1 MTPHRSPTRAPARAP
16 TRAPARAPAHA
27 PALAAL
33 GLALALLLPGA
44 GSLHA
49 RAGQPAADTAA
60 WRALVAD
67 WERFDRFE
75 SPITAGLE
83 GDREALRR
91 LPAITAAGD
100 ARRRAALEAFR
111 SRLAAIDAA
120 RLPPEAAFDH
130 AFLGGVVAERL
141 EAAAFDGAR
150 LSFDAEGGAG
160 NLLGYLARVTNIASR
175 DDAEAWLARLE
186 ATPAYYAAVQENA
199 RRGIATR
206 FTQPRSTVESAIA
219 VARAEGALGTG
230 EDPLLIPLARMAEA
244 IPAAERAALRAR
256 ADALV
261 TERVVPARREWLRFL
276 EEEYLPAARPA
287 LGLGTLEGGR
297 SYYAFLARSYT
308 TTRLT
313 PDEIHRIGVEEV
325 SRIRVAMREE
335 IAASGFDGSFAEF
348 LAWLRTDPRF
358 YARTR
363 EELLEKASEIAKRA
377 DDALPALFRRSLPR
391 LPYGVRPVPR
401 EIEDQYTT
409 GRYFPGSIVTGVAGG
424 YLVNTGRLDQRPLY
438 ELPALTVHEAV
449 PGHHLQIAIAQE
461 LDAQPWFRRNAD
473 FTAFVEGW
481 ALYAEH
487 LGTEMG
493 IYRDPFERF
502 GRLSYEMWRACR
514 LVADTGLHWL
524 GWSLEEARA
533 CFRDNSALAPHNIE
547 TELQRYIGWPG
558 QALAYKIGEL
568 RIRELRAHAERT
580 LGDRFDVRDFHDTIL
595 LGGPV
600 TMEMLERRVMAWIAE
615 R

>member
-1 MTPHRSPTRAPARAP
+1 MTRTAARVL
-16 TRAPARAPAHA
+16 TL
-27 PALAAL
+27 ALV
-33 GLALALLLPGA
+33 LALAPPLA
-44 GSLHA
+44 GLHA
-49 RAGQPAADTAA
+49 QAVASSRAEAA
-60 WRALVAD
+60 WQSLVAD

-91 LPAITAAGD
+91 LPDITAGGD
-100 ARRRAALEAFR
+100 ARRLAALERFR
-111 SRLAAIDAA
+111 ARLAGIDAA
-120 RLPPEAAFDH
+120 ALPPDAAFDH
-130 AFLGGVVAERL
+130 AFLSGVVALRL

-150 LSFDAEGGAG
+150 LAFDAEGGAG
-160 NLLGYLARVTNIASR
+160 NMLGYLARVTTVASR
-175 DDAEAWLARLE
+175 ADAESWLARLE

-219 VARAEGALGTG
+219 VARAEAALGAG
-230 EDPLLIPLARMAEA
+230 DDPLLIPFGRLPDA
-244 IPAAERAALRAR
+244 IPAAEQAELRSRAG
-256 ADALV
+256 ALV
-261 TERVVPARREWLRFL
+261 VERVVPARREWLRFL
-276 EEEYLPAARPA
+276 EAEYLPAARPA

-297 SYYAFLARSYT
+297 PYYAFLARSYT
-308 TTRLT
+308 TTGLT

-325 SRIRVAMREE
+325 SRIRAAMQAE
-335 IAASGFDGSFAEF
+335 IAASGFDGRFPEF
-348 LAWLRTDPRF
+348 LDWLRTDPRF

-363 EELLEKASEIAKRA
+363 EELLEKAAEIAKRA

-409 GRYFPGSIVTGVAGG
+409 GRYFPGSMATGVAGG

-568 RIRELRAHAERT
+568 RIRELRARAERT

-600 TMEMLERRVMAWIAE
+600 TMDMLERRVMEWIAA